1 MHFMPITLD
10 TSQDDILLFSTDA
23 ERNMRYTSVTLDTSQ
38 EDRALLKSNT
48 ERKVWYISVTTNP
61 DAECSCGGNDS
72 DDISTKGDD
81 PVETIIGGK

>member
-1 MHFMPITLD
+1 MPITLD

-48 ERKVWYISVTTNP
+48 ERKV
-61 DAECSCGGNDS
+61 
-72 DDISTKGDD
+72 
-81 PVETIIGGK
+81 